1 MDNKLISF
9 AFFEPFLFVVM
20 IISIIFGIQFLD
32 LPISRLLVC
41 LLVFTLIIPQFKL
54 VNGNILQIKQLIPH
68 FTKVNDLIR
77 KDNKPLGCDGTQNV
91 SEFRESLILENISF
105 GYESSDEKVI
115 QSLSLTIPRNQFIA
129 FVGPS
134 GSGKS
139 TLADL
144 ILRNYLPTTGKI
156 LLDGLDINDIEESS
170 WRRLITIVD
179 QDCYLFNESIFDN
192 IKYGCPDAT
201 DDEVHQAAKLS
212 GAEDFINKLPDG
224 YKTIVGNRG
233 TSLSGGERQRISL
246 ARSMIM
252 KPKILILDEATSSLD
267 SISEKIIQESLKTI
281 RESTTLIVI
290 AHRLSTIRQA
300 DNIFF
305 VKDGRIAEQ
314 GNHEF
319 LLQSDKDYKKFI
331 ELQNANE

>member
-1 MDNKLISF
+1 
-9 AFFEPFLFVVM
+9 
-20 IISIIFGIQFLD
+20 
-32 LPISRLLVC
+32 
-41 LLVFTLIIPQFKL
+41 
-54 VNGNILQIKQLIPH
+54 
-68 FTKVNDLIR
+68 LIR
-77 KDNKPLGCDGTQNV
+77 TDNKPFTSNGNQNI
-91 SEFRESLILENISF
+91 SEFKESLNLDNVSF
-105 GYESSDEKVI
+105 GYENSQEKVI
-115 QSLSLTIPRNQFIA
+115 QSISLNIPKNQFVA

-144 ILRNYLPTTGKI
+144 ILRNYFPTSGNI
-156 LLDGLDINDIEESS
+156 LLDGLDINDIEESA

-179 QDCYLFNESIFDN
+179 QDCYLFNESILNN
-192 IKYGCPDAT
+192 IKYGHPDAT
-201 DDEVHQAAKLS
+201 DDEVYQAAKLS
-212 GAEDFINKLPDG
+212 GADNFIDKLPDG
-224 YKTIVGNRG
+224 YQTIVGNRG

-246 ARSMIM
+246 ARSIIV

-290 AHRLSTIRQA
+290 AHRLSTIKQA

-305 VKDGRIAEQ
+305 IKNGRIAEQ
-314 GNHEF
+314 GNHDF
-319 LLQSDKDYKKFI
+319 LLDSDSDYKKFI